1 MTPLLLHLKRVPFS
15 DRRYVLPLIALPFV
29 LFVGVLFSRF
39 SAQSPQPQ
47 GAPELSLSLGE
58 TEDSILTKNAAY
70 DHFFSMQETPSA
82 LLGLQEEKDS
92 LQALDAAASSTRGS
106 YGAQGSS
113 SPSYSAPESG
123 SRELIRLI
131 NQAESLRRAPQ
142 RSLPVEPS
150 SYTGSSAAGYPSI
163 YSSAS
168 APTPKRELSPE
179 ELMRRQMLLLD
190 SLEKARDPEHL
201 KRVEQQEK
209 ELGRLEEKK
218 KGMLSPQRVGTA
230 PGKNYFHGARA
241 EQTSP
246 FLSAFLDVPQS
257 GYLGSRIALR
267 ILQDLYIGN
276 RRLPRQSTLYAQ
288 VSGFTKERITL
299 SVTSVLLEGKIVP
312 VRLSVYDLDGLEG
325 LYIPGSAFR
334 EMLLEMGSSSVQG
347 TRLDAQGQEFY
358 TSMLS
363 SVLSSASRSASNL
376 LRRNRVHLKSGTQIY
391 LRDRSEVPAD

>member
-82 LLGLQEEKDS
+82 LMGLQEEKDS
-92 LQALDAAASSTRGS
+92 LQALDAAASSSDRDAF
-106 YGAQGSS
+106 GAQGSS
-113 SPSYSAPESG
+113 SSSYSAPESG

-150 SYTGSSAAGYPSI
+150 SYPGSSTAGYPSS
-163 YSSAS
+163 YAS
-168 APTPKRELSPE
+168 APAPTRELSPE

-201 KRVEQQEK
+201 KREEEQKK

-230 PGKNYFHGARA
+230 PGKSYFHGARA
-241 EQTSP
+241 EQSSP

-347 TRLDAQGQEFY
+347 TRLDAQGQDFY

-391 LRDRSEVPAD
+391 LRDRSEVSAD